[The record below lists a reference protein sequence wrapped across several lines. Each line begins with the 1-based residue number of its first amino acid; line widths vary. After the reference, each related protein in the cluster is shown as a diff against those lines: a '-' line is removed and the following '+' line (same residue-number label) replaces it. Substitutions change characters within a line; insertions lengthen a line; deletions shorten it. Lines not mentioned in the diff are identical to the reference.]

1 MALKIILRLFFLSD
15 FRVFLKTEKKNI
27 RESLCTP
34 NKTFFVPLANVYA
47 WKMQIFCEFFTSL
60 KFLLAKVST
69 QKIRYSS
76 LNTQNAHIVQLF
88 EMYFVFPL
96 DNIGQTHNEGMH
108 QLALEKG
115 LLVLCCTLGI
125 VVSEKGRWMD

>member
-1 MALKIILRLFFLSD
+1 
-15 FRVFLKTEKKNI
+15 
-27 RESLCTP
+27 
-34 NKTFFVPLANVYA
+34 
-47 WKMQIFCEFFTSL
+47 MQIFCEFFTSR

-76 LNTQNAHIVQLF
+76 LNTQNGHIVQLF

-96 DNIGQTHNEGMH
+96 DNIGQTHNEGMN

-125 VVSEKGRWMD
+125 VVSEKGR

>member
-15 FRVFLKTEKKNI
+15 FRVFLKTEKENI

-34 NKTFFVPLANVYA
+34 NKTFFCPISECLCLKNANILR
-47 WKMQIFCEFFTSL
+47 IFY
-60 KFLLAKVST
+60 LAKVSAREIST
-69 QKIRYSS
+69 QKIRYSF

-125 VVSEKGRWMD
+125 VVSEKGR